1 MFWKH
6 LEIYIGYGLLIAL
19 IYESQVIVGII
30 HLVSSFLWWSITF
43 VVVAIIRPAN
53 RSGVLSVILPQV
65 QKVVIAVST
74 VSIISGFV
82 LFGIHTNY
90 QFYEL
95 FLTSWG
101 NLIFVSGIL
110 SLIVYCNVVSGG
122 KIGSMIIKLKKLPKL
137 ANQVPIMFF
146 SMITITLTFMILISK
161 VYVTR

>member
-53 RSGVLSVILPQV
+53 RSGVLSVILPKV
-65 QKVVIAVST
+65 QKIVIAVST
-74 VSIISGFV
+74 VSTVSGLI
-82 LFGIHTNY
+82 LFGINTNY
-90 QFYEL
+90 QFYAL
-95 FLTSWG
+95 FLTAWG
-101 NLIFVSGIL
+101 NVILVAGIL

-122 KIGSMIIKLKKLPKL
+122 KLGAMII
-137 ANQVPIMFF
+137 
-146 SMITITLTFMILISK
+146 T
-161 VYVTR
+161 